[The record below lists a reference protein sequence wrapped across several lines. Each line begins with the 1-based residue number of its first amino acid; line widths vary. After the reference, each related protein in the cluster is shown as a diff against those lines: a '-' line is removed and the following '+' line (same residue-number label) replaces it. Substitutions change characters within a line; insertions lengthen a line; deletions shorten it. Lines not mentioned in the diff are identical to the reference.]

1 MRSVFLCYGVVN
13 ILPDEYYNAPLP
25 SYGENPQYSTPVPEE
40 HHWKHNYIHIDFE
53 NKSFNLIRKRM
64 LMLEVPEEIVEDLI
78 EELMILTNNAGK
90 LRIEEYT
97 IPHFM
102 EIFELY
108 WDSYCIYV
116 LKNHRWIDEINHIRD
131 YVMLILEQELYKS
144 IDGWQGDNILTT
156 RVEQKQNYALRQENV
171 VESKK
176 RGWFRNKT
184 VKSSVPAVDGF
195 DLGQRR

>member
-1 MRSVFLCYGVVN
+1 MTK
-13 ILPDEYYNAPLP
+13 EYYNKALP
-25 SYGENPQYSTPVPEE
+25 SYDGTPPYQIPVPEE
-40 HHWKHNYIHIDFE
+40 HHWKHQYMRIDFE

-64 LMLEVPEEIVEDLI
+64 LMLDVPVEIVEDLI
-78 EELMILTNNAGK
+78 EELMILVNNAGK
-90 LRIEEYT
+90 LNIQAYT

-102 EIFELY
+102 DIFELY

-116 LKNHRWIDEINHIRD
+116 LKNHRWIDEINHVRD

-171 VESKK
+171 VESQK
-176 RGWFRNKT
+176 RGWFRNKKT
-184 VKSSVPAVDGF
+184 QNKISPVAQGFNLSSR
-195 DLGQRR
+195 QE